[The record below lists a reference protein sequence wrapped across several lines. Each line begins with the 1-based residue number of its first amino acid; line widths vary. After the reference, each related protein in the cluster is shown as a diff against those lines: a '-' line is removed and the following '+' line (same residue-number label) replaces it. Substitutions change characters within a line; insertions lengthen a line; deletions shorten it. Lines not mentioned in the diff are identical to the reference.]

1 MSTTTPAVDP
11 DRTLGHLVAERAARA
26 RVFEQRGID
35 YCCHGE
41 RRLRDAATE
50 AGLDLDDLVAEL
62 GAVDDADGV
71 VDATAS
77 MSVPELVD
85 HIVLVHHQYL
95 YEEMPLL
102 EELAAKVASVHGE
115 RHPEL
120 VAVERLVRAIRDDL
134 DPHLAEEEETV
145 FPAIR
150 RHLTAGEPVPAA
162 LLDRLRDD
170 HEAVGALL
178 AELRAATSDHA
189 VPEDG
194 CASYR
199 SLYERLAHLESDT
212 FRHIHLEN
220 NVLFAA
226 LTR

>member
-1 MSTTTPAVDP
+1 MSTTAPTLDP
-11 DRTLGHLVAERAARA
+11 SRTLGELVAERAARA

-35 YCCHGE
+35 YCCHGQ
-41 RRLRDAATE
+41 RSLRDAAAE
-50 AGLDLDDLVAEL
+50 AGVDLPALVAQL
-62 GAVDDADGV
+62 ASLDGGADGE
-71 VDATAS
+71 DATAT
-77 MSVPELVD
+77 MDVDELID
-85 HIVLVHHQYL
+85 HIVATHHQYL

-102 EELAAKVASVHGE
+102 EELATKVATVHGE

-120 VAVERLVRAIRDDL
+120 LAVDRLVRAIRDDL

-150 RHLTAGEPVPAA
+150 RHLATGEPVPGD
-162 LLDRLRDD
+162 LLNRLRDD

-178 AELRAATSDHA
+178 AEVRLASGDHA
-189 VPEDG
+189 VPDDG

-199 SLYERLAHLESDT
+199 SLYERLAHLETDT

-220 NVLFAA
+220 NVLFEK
-226 LTR
+226 LTG